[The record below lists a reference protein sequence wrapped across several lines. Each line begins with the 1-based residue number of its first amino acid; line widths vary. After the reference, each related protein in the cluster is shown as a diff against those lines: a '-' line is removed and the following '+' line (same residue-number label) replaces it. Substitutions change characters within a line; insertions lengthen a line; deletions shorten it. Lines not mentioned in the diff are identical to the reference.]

1 MQAEIP
7 SRPRL
12 IDRLRFFQVYRR
24 HFGDEDATEAV
35 DALQEEFAQMATH
48 ADIAELK
55 EWLREQLALVD
66 DRLDAKINAAM
77 VKLIAAM
84 GLIAGIALAIARLT

>member
-12 IDRLRFFQVYRR
+12 IDRLRFFHVYRR

-35 DALQEEFAQMATH
+35 DALQEEFAQMATSN
-48 ADIAELK
+48 DIQELKLWLEAELNGIRV
-55 EWLREQLALVD
+55 E
-66 DRLDAKINAAM
+66 INAA
-77 VKLIAAM
+77 VLKLIAA
-84 GLIAGIALAIARLT
+84 GGIIAGIALAIARLT